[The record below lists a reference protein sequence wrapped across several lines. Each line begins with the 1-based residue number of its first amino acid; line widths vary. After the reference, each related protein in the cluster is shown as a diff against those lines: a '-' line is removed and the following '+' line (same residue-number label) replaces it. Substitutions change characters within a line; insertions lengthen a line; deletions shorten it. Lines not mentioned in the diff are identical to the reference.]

1 MTLMSAR
8 SVFGDTAREDGS
20 RRLLPHNQRM
30 SRTLSVFPVRVSLMP
45 KSTSLPMRI
54 GSAPTVFRTRIS
66 EQQWK
71 RSREWMITFGEAEMN
86 KRSNHSLMKRGVSP
100 GLPRQLC
107 PGKFQILKR
116 SAHGYA
122 GAISILIQQV
132 IGSRLRFQLWSYSGT
147 WMTLFLP

>member
-30 SRTLSVFPVRVSLMP
+30 SRTLSAFPARVSLMP

-66 EQQWK
+66 EQQRK
-71 RSREWMITFGEAEMN
+71 LSHESMITFGEQEMN
-86 KRSNHSLMKRGVSP
+86 KRSNHHLMKAGESP
-100 GLPRQLC
+100 GLPKQTF
-107 PGKFQILKR
+107 PG
-116 SAHGYA
+116 A
-122 GAISILIQQV
+122 
-132 IGSRLRFQLWSYSGT
+132 
-147 WMTLFLP
+147 